1 MERRESWKFFPDLI
15 PGPTNNRGQRGE
27 PVYTG
32 WNEKNETSSKD
43 LLHPEE
49 WDEFDRF
56 ELGCG
61 RSAENVEFSEKMAGW
76 GCLLF
81 IALTAIAGVIALLE
95 RLGM

>member
-1 MERRESWKFFPDLI
+1 
-15 PGPTNNRGQRGE
+15 
-27 PVYTG
+27 VYTG
-32 WNEKNETSSKD
+32 WNEKNETSPKD